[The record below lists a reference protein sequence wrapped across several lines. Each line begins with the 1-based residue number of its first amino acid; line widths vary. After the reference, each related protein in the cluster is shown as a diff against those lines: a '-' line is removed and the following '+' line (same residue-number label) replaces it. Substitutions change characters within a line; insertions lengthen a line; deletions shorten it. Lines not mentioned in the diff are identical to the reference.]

1 MKRLFLLV
9 AIVVFAI
16 SSVFSQ
22 QQQQLI
28 NKNVT
33 QYPTMKPVLIVSDIY
48 MVMQILDGINIKGK
62 EVEAFLDIK
71 NHLKSYLDEA
81 KNKKLKVTDN
91 ITVEMPTFIAHN
103 IIFFLNRATLRGDM
117 ADQYKRFVDALVKAA
132 PKPKKK

>member
-1 MKRLFLLV
+1 MKKIVLL
-9 AIVVFAI
+9 FAI
-16 SSVFSQ
+16 TVLFISSAFSQ
-22 QQQQLI
+22 QQKLI
-28 NKNVT
+28 KQDANK
-33 QYPTMKPVLIVSDIY
+33 YPTMKPVLIVSDIY
-48 MVMQILDGINIKGK
+48 MVMQILDGIDIKGK

-81 KNKKLKVTDN
+81 KKNKLKVTDN

-103 IIFFLNRATLRGDM
+103 IIFFLNRATLRGNM